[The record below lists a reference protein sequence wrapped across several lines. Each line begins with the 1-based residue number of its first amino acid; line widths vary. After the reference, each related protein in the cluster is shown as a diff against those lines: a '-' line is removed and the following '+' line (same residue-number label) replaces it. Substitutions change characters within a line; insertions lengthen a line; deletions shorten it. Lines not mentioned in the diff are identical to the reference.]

1 VFLSD
6 KKIGNGSTNYLG
18 CSGITSTD
26 SAGLSHAT
34 GVFYSRSEARPGDIA
49 DGLSTT
55 LLLGEVLGDSAEEFP
70 SIVTHRHAVLCGA
83 IPVENFWRL
92 DTTNDLGPAYVFVF
106 RSRHNQFV
114 NMSFADGSVRRISS
128 AVDRG
133 LLKALG
139 SIAGGEVADSG
150 F

>member
-1 VFLSD
+1 
-6 KKIGNGSTNYLG
+6 
-18 CSGITSTD
+18 
-26 SAGLSHAT
+26 
-34 GVFYSRSEARPGDIA
+34 
-49 DGLSTT
+49 
-55 LLLGEVLGDSAEEFP
+55 
-70 SIVTHRHAVLCGA
+70 
-83 IPVENFWRL
+83 
-92 DTTNDLGPAYVFVF
+92 VF